1 LNRGGTLSPPLNLYT
16 LSSLNSMN
24 RFEVRY
30 QRPYSNGWYS
40 QFFATIEEAERMVNF
55 YISCGS
61 PATLIRN

>member
-1 LNRGGTLSPPLNLYT
+1 
-16 LSSLNSMN
+16 MN